1 MAHCPNCNRKLHIWN
16 VKAECPDCGVSI
28 PNFEWEKRLEE
39 DAYKREEAF
48 FKMNTLFKRIAYATV
63 GTPLRIA
70 RLALSFLPILGYI
83 VPLANLSI
91 EQAGAEALDLKN
103 ASVLTLFLNK
113 SVDLKAALSLVS
125 NADSKQ
131 AGIFVLASFGVL
143 ALSLLLGVIAF
154 FLVPLVNKKPRSP
167 IHAVL
172 HALSIVFYSLTPF
185 MLSKFCT
192 AFADCG
198 LGTATSSVGFGLF
211 IGITLFAV
219 AMIVD
224 IIVVCTPVGEKD
236 NKYIPVEDELQREY
250 GIKAGLIAEDEYPP
264 EKKVKA
270 KKVASN

>member
-1 MAHCPNCNRKLHIWN
+1 MAHCPNCNRKLHFWN
-16 VKAECPDCGVSI
+16 IKAECPDCGVSI

-48 FKMNTLFKRIAYATV
+48 FKMHTLFKRIGFAVA

-70 RLALSFLPILGYI
+70 RFVLAFLPIIGYV

-91 EQAGAEALDLKN
+91 EPSGAQALNLKN

-125 NADSKQ
+125 NSESKQ
-131 AGIFVLASFGVL
+131 AGIFVLASLGVL
-143 ALSLLLGVIAF
+143 ALSLLIGVIAF

-172 HALSIVFYSLTPF
+172 HALSIISYSLTPV
-185 MLSKFCT
+185 MLSKFC
-192 AFADCG
+192 AAYADCG
-198 LGTATSSVGFGLF
+198 LGTVTCSVAFGTY
-211 IGITLFAV
+211 IGIALFAI

-224 IIVVCTPVGEKD
+224 IIVVSTPVGEKD
-236 NKYIPVEDELQREY
+236 NKYIPVDDELQRQY
-250 GIKAGLIAEDEYPP
+250 GINAGLIDEDEYPP
-264 EKKVKA
+264 QKKVKA
-270 KKVASN
+270 KKA